1 MFRKMNIS
9 FPTIDFQGRFVSF
22 REGRRYEG
30 LHFFGVRISKRQPE
44 DTSRV
49 VDFLMDFDNWRPT
62 VDGSEILHQLIWQ
75 FHPI

>member
-1 MFRKMNIS
+1 MNIS

-22 REGRRYEG
+22 GEGRRYEG
-30 LHFFGVRISKRQPE
+30 LQFFLGFAFPSLNQ